1 MKIIQLTDPHLVQPG
16 QMLNGTDPLGRLDIV
31 LDDIGRH
38 HGDADLLVITG
49 DLTDDGFEAAYRA
62 LDERLRKLGLP
73 YRLLLGNHDQRR
85 TFGAIFPQVPRDEAG
100 FVQSVLDT
108 REARLIF
115 LDTLDDGKVGGR
127 LCATRLAWLEQRL
140 TEAQGRPVL
149 LFMHH
154 PPFEIGLPALDH
166 CLLAA
171 GDALS
176 LATLVRDH
184 ADVRQIF
191 AGHVHRPAHGLWNGV
206 PVTMLPGTNHQMPLD
221 LHDASVG
228 PVDEPPAYGVIL
240 LDADNLIIHLRILAP
255 PAMAPAHG

>member
-16 QMLNGTDPLGRLDIV
+16 QLLNGSDPLERLDIC

-49 DLTDDGFEAAYRA
+49 DLTDDGLDAAYHA

-73 YRLLLGNHDQRR
+73 YRLLLGNHDRR
-85 TFGAIFPQVPRDEAG
+85 ANFGAIFPQVPRDAAG

-115 LDTLDDGKVGGR
+115 LDTLDDGEVGGR

-140 TEAQGRPVL
+140 VEAHGRPVL

-154 PPFEIGLPALDH
+154 PPFEIRLPALDH

-171 GDALS
+171 GDAS
-176 LATLVRDH
+176 ALATLVRGH
-184 ADVRQIF
+184 GDVRQIF
-191 AGHVHRPAHGLWNGV
+191 AGHVHRPAHGLWSGI

-221 LHDASVG
+221 LRDASVG
-228 PVDEPPAYGVIL
+228 SVDEPPAYGVIL
-240 LDADNLIIHLRILAP
+240 LDADSLIVHLRILAFP
-255 PAMAPAHG
+255 TVGPVYG